1 MITVRRQALQNAL
14 RKVCS
19 IIPPRPIHPIL
30 GCVLIQTHSGQC
42 TLQSNALDM
51 AISCTLPPSE
61 CQISE
66 DATAAVPANVL
77 KTLAATC
84 QDDTLHFAVA
94 EQAVYITGQSSQF
107 KVATAD
113 PTAFPLAEIDCA
125 DGALEVPVID
135 MDRLYRHT
143 QYATAKADVRSV
155 LDSIL
160 LEWDQTT
167 SRLIAVA
174 TDGSHLAKDETY
186 ASHSGPSAFQKDGR
200 ALVPKH
206 AWDTLAH
213 LFAQQEGFV
222 KLRADENRLYIEH
235 ELTKTKYTCALSDGK
250 YPPWRAVGAGKPVN
264 CVLHFQA
271 GELRQKTREAAVL
284 LQQPGALGLNWQIQD
299 GCVRIYTETELGEA
313 DITIPVDYHGDLM
326 MVRLHGYRLRNFL
339 ASLDE
344 VDMVEVHIAD
354 PQSPVIFHVGD
365 TYKYIIMPMA

>member
-1 MITVRRQALQNAL
+1 
-14 RKVCS
+14 
-19 IIPPRPIHPIL
+19 
-30 GCVLIQTHSGQC
+30 
-42 TLQSNALDM
+42 M

-66 DATAAVPANVL
+66 DATVAIPANLL
-77 KTLAATC
+77 KTLATTC

-113 PTAFPLAEIDCA
+113 PTEFPLAEIDCA
-125 DGALEVPVID
+125 DGVLEVPVID
-135 MDRLYRHT
+135 MERLYRHT
-143 QYATAKADVRSV
+143 QYATAKDKVRYV
-155 LDSIL
+155 LDSVL

-174 TDGSHLAKDETY
+174 TDGAHLAKDEAY
-186 ASHSGPSAFQKDGR
+186 ASHRGPSAFQKNGR

-213 LFAQQEGFV
+213 LVAQQEGFV
-222 KLRADENRLYIEH
+222 KLRADENRLYVEH
-235 ELTKTKYTCALSDGK
+235 ELTQTKYTCALSDGK
-250 YPPWRAVGAGKPVN
+250 YPNWRAVAAGQPVN
-264 CVLHFQA
+264 CVLRFQA

-284 LQQPGALGLNWQIQD
+284 LQPCAIGLNWQIDD
-299 GCVRIYTETELGEA
+299 GRVRICTETELGEA
-313 DITIPVDYHGDLM
+313 DITIPVDYHGDPM

-344 VDMVEVHIAD
+344 ADVVEVHIAD